1 MSADTELMV
10 LRLALIA
17 VIFVFIAIVVFTL
30 RGGRAGAAAPVPRTS
45 RGWRLVV
52 VRPGETGF
60 APGATFPLAGTMIVG
75 RDGSAGVVLPD
86 ASVSMRHARVE
97 RVGSGWKV
105 TDLASTNGTFVDG
118 RVAGAGGVIVRKPA
132 TVAFG
137 NVLVQLTDA

>member
-10 LRLALIA
+10 LRLGLIA
-17 VIFVFIAIVVFTL
+17 LIFVFIAIVAFTL
-30 RGGRAGAAAPVPRTS
+30 RGGRVAAAAPVS
-45 RGWRLVV
+45 RPSGQWRLVV

-60 APGATFPLAGTMIVG
+60 SPGDAFPLAGTMIVG
-75 RDGSAGVVLPD
+75 RDGTAGVILPD

-97 RVGSGWKV
+97 RIDSGWKV
-105 TDLASTNGTFVDG
+105 TDLSSTNGTFVDG
-118 RVAGAGGVIVRKPA
+118 RVAGASGVIVRKPA